1 MTVSAKHWQR
11 MGLVAFILIFSCAMG
26 FAATSPE
33 PKERIELGAEGK
45 SIQEEPSKQEEYT
58 YIPGERRD
66 PFVSLLE
73 RGVEPGGEEDEL
85 TPLQRVSISE
95 LQLVGIIKDPEGNR
109 ALIQTPDGRGY
120 FLRVGVQVGKNNGIV
135 EKILADRVV
144 IREKKADFL
153 GQINVSEE
161 VLELKKEEGNR

>member
-1 MTVSAKHWQR
+1 VPWVLLRRHLNPRSASNWARKESR
-11 MGLVAFILIFSCAMG
+11 YKRNLLSRKNTLI
-26 FAATSPE
+26 SPVN
-33 PKERIELGAEGK
+33 G
-45 SIQEEPSKQEEYT
+45 
-58 YIPGERRD
+58 
-66 PFVSLLE
+66 
-73 RGVEPGGEEDEL
+73 GGEEDEL